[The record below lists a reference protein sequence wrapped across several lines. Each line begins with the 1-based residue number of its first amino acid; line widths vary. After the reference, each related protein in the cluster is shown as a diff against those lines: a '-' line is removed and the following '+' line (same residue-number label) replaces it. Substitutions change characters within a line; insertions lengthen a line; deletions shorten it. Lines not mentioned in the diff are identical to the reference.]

1 MTSGPMRGAA
11 RRLTLPVR
19 ALLAAVVVLATVGC
33 SPRELVVLDGSELIT
48 WESAEGGT
56 AGQIIVSI
64 TSAADAVVDPD
75 VFGRDAQ
82 TSAVLLD
89 ADGEPLPGASR
100 IQLHAVPQ
108 TLEPGESGYL
118 IADFDVPSTVA
129 DIRVEI
135 RADEANPRPRI
146 DVTGFTLVAT
156 DDGVGA
162 EGRLEWDGS
171 GSAVA
176 RGIALDEDGQPIGF
190 VGTSE
195 VRYDAGA
202 FTMCCFPPAVTRD
215 SIAEVVV
222 FGIQAI
228 GES

>member
-1 MTSGPMRGAA
+1 MIRAMRRPAH
-11 RRLTLPVR
+11 RRTL
-19 ALLAAVVVLATVGC
+19 LLRAAVAATLVLGAGGC
-33 SPRELVVLDGSELIT
+33 APRELVALDGHELIT
-48 WESAEGGT
+48 WASAEGGT
-56 AGQIIVSI
+56 SGQIIVSI
-64 TSAADAVVDPD
+64 TNAAEEVVDPD

-89 ADGEPLPGASR
+89 AEGESLPGASR

-118 IADFDVPSTVA
+118 IADFEVPSAVA

-135 RADEANPRPRI
+135 RADEADARPRI
-146 DVTGFTLVAT
+146 DVTGFTLTTT

-202 FTMCCFPPAVTRD
+202 FTMCCFPPTVTRD
-215 SIAEVVV
+215 SIAEVIV
-222 FGIQAI
+222 FGVQAL
-228 GES
+228 GGS